1 METEDTFS
9 FQDIGDSE
17 HKGEL
22 PESRSV
28 DRQKTVSNMIMR
40 VCEYVYVYVYEC
52 VLASSCL
59 FCDIMSN

>member
-28 DRQKTVSNMIMR
+28 DRQKTVSNLIMR
-40 VCEYVYVYVYEC
+40 VCEYVYVYEC
-52 VLASSCL
+52 VLASSSL
-59 FCDIMSN
+59 LCDIMSN